1 MQKKIIALAVA
12 GLASTAAFAQTNVT
26 IYGVADAYVSYQ
38 NVNGG
43 AASNVAGQAHG
54 RDTVNVGSG
63 GLTGSRLGFKGT
75 EDLGNGLKAV
85 FTLEYGLDLVND
97 SGIGANAVGA
107 TSQSLRAGTAFAR
120 QQFVGLSGG
129 FGTVSFGRQY
139 APGYYA
145 SANDAL
151 LYSILAPKSVMQAY
165 LGGTIVGASN
175 ARWDNSINY
184 VTNNIG
190 GFSAQVIYQGG
201 AQANELSTRE
211 SYGVGLNYAA
221 GPVTVNYVY
230 QNAKTLATT
239 AGLTLGT
246 TTYNTLTSADAAR
259 IEEHYIGGSF
269 DAGVVKLFASAQV
282 LDQGD
287 RYVAGQGNKS
297 WGGNIGIQVPVG
309 KGIIAGEYAYADKN
323 SNTRYTTNQLG
334 TAYANNNGAL
344 NSVNVTYLHLLSKRT
359 TLYAGVTYTDI
370 DGWNRTAATAAGGQ
384 TTTVA
389 AGINHA
395 F

>member
-1 MQKKIIALAVA
+1 
-12 GLASTAAFAQTNVT
+12 
-26 IYGVADAYVSYQ
+26 
-38 NVNGG
+38 
-43 AASNVAGQAHG
+43 
-54 RDTVNVGSG
+54 
-63 GLTGSRLGFKGT
+63 
-75 EDLGNGLKAV
+75 
-85 FTLEYGLDLVND
+85 
-97 SGIGANAVGA
+97 
-107 TSQSLRAGTAFAR
+107 
-120 QQFVGLSGG
+120 
-129 FGTVSFGRQY
+129 
-139 APGYYA
+139 
-145 SANDAL
+145 
-151 LYSILAPKSVMQAY
+151 MQAY

-190 GFSAQVIYQGG
+190 GFTAQVIYQGG

-230 QNAKTLATT
+230 QNAKTIATSAAGTT
-239 AGLTLGT
+239 AGVVNAATAL
-246 TTYNTLTSADAAR
+246 NADGAR
-259 IEEHYIGGSF
+259 IEEHYLGGSF
-269 DAGVVKLFASAQV
+269 DAGVVKVFASAQV

-287 RYVAGQGNKS
+287 RYVAGQGNKA

-323 SNTRYTTNQLG
+323 SNTRYTGANAPVTSG
-334 TAYANNNGAL
+334 TAGANVLPTGITNATVSNYNGAM

-370 DGWNRTAATAAGGQ
+370 DGWSRTAGTAAGGQ